1 MGYTFNLR
9 GGALFNAQTADAV
22 LMAPAFGKAVLTV
35 VWRISNL
42 ACVFSI
48 DDQAI
53 WTLMQYKCKKQI

>member
-9 GGALFNAQTADAV
+9 GGALFNAQTAGAV
-22 LMAPAFGKAVLTV
+22 LIAPAFGKAVLTV

-53 WTLMQYKCKKQI
+53 WTLMQYTGKKQI